1 MVMIPLAAESPAG
14 DAVAD
19 PPLGLAEQQVGP
31 AFSIF
36 PDDEAAGGEESVEV
50 GAGELDVTDAGGGGS
65 DLPPAEWAEPPSE
78 ASGGTMI
85 VVESLTSSDDAD
97 SRQAGEPEIVD
108 VEVEKPAAA
117 ATTVETS
124 SVIDGETVV
133 NQRDVLI
140 QNARE
145 EFERIGLEI
154 DEVTDTLESAK
165 ERLKELKEEHST
177 AAKRLRSLLNGEDVQ
192 VDLPLADDAADKP
205 SEAQAAQAATPV
217 IDAEI
222 VPPGAAAD
230 AATAEPAAESLDE
243 AAARQPAAKNA
254 DESWRKVPTTELGL
268 DSIKGFGKKKREAL
282 LEVAPTLGDL
292 ENLRAKAGP
301 MGLQEVLPDGFGEKI
316 CGEIENKILDWLSKN
331 RDRTALEAAGAD
343 VDAVPPEEP
352 PFPSVA
358 NGIDLEADEHSKQV
372 LARARELQALQANTK
387 PPQPIEV
394 KYGAVHE
401 DGSRAARNGD
411 KVTDCNWT
419 AGDKQDSWILGWL
432 SVSQLK

>member
-14 DAVAD
+14 TAVAD
-19 PPLGLAEQQVGP
+19 PPLGLAEQQAGP

-36 PDDEAAGGEESVEV
+36 SDTAETAGEEP
-50 GAGELDVTDAGGGGS
+50 ADAGSGDSGSDGTEPAEQAECSGGG
-65 DLPPAEWAEPPSE
+65 L
-78 ASGGTMI
+78 I
-85 VVESLTSSDDAD
+85 VVETVGCGSGEAEAECEACNGNS
-97 SRQAGEPEIVD
+97 EPEVVD
-108 VEVEKPAAA
+108 VEVEPAQSA

-154 DEVTDTLESAK
+154 DEVTDTLELASAQQRAAK

-192 VDLPLADDAADKP
+192 VDLPLAGDAADK
-205 SEAQAAQAATPV
+205 SAEAQAATPV

-243 AAARQPAAKNA
+243 AAAAKPAAKRKAATAKNA
-254 DESWRKVPTTELGL
+254 DESWRKVPTSEIGF
-268 DSIKGFGKKKREAL
+268 DKIKGVGKKKYEAIL
-282 LEVAPTLGDL
+282 DAAPTMGDL
-292 ENLRAKAGP
+292 EDLRANAGP
-301 MGLQEVLPDGFGEKI
+301 MGLQAVLPDGLGEKI
-316 CGEIENKILDWLSKN
+316 CGEIENKILEWLSKN
-331 RDRTALEAAGAD
+331 RDRTTLEAAGAD

-358 NGIDLEADEHSKQV
+358 EGVDLEADEHAQQI
-372 LARARELQALQANTK
+372 LARARELQT
-387 PPQPIEV
+387 QPIEV

-432 SVSQLK
+432 SAGQLK